1 MYLLSGHVSASQP
14 SGNDGVIVVLHS
26 ASPQHRIVETGGG
39 SRHPQVLPRL
49 KLRIDLEAAQL
60 VVNFQTRTANPIRIQ
75 LLKKV
80 TLWSLSWQQNWKLA
94 YFLAN

>member
-26 ASPQHRIVETGGG
+26 ASPQHRIVETGGVP
-39 SRHPQVLPRL
+39 RHPQVLPRL

-60 VVNFQTRTANPIRIQ
+60 VVNFQTRTANRIGIQ
-75 LLKKV
+75 LGK
-80 TLWSLSWQQNWKLA
+80 
-94 YFLAN
+94 